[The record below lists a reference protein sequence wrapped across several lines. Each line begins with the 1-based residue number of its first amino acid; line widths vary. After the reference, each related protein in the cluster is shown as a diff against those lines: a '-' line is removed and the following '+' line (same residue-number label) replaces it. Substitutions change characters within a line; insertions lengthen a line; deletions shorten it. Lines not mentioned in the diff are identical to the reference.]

1 LREVEAAG
9 LLDGGFGV
17 CAFGGCTSVF
27 LFLGK
32 EGVFF
37 SFLAG
42 GLFFIC
48 GFGFFL
54 RIRLCAFAPFVIL
67 YSSVFGSFRRR
78 FLGCYLC
85 FLESWAVSLEASSE
99 DND

>member
-1 LREVEAAG
+1 LGEVEAAG

-42 GLFFIC
+42 GLFFLC
-48 GFGFFL
+48 GFGF
-54 RIRLCAFAPFVIL
+54 
-67 YSSVFGSFRRR
+67 SVWWGKSDALMSVRR
-78 FLGCYLC
+78 
-85 FLESWAVSLEASSE
+85 
-99 DND
+99 